1 MKIGF
6 VGLGKMGA
14 KMTERL
20 LHGGHEVA
28 VYDKSSDGIKEMQE
42 IGAIAASSREDLVK
56 KLPEKKIIWLMVPS
70 GKPIDESL
78 ETLLPLMN
86 KGDIIIDGGNSN
98 WRESQKRA
106 VKSEKTGIYFIDC
119 GTSGGVWGLENG
131 YCLMYGGELEP
142 VKILEPIF
150 KTLAPENGYIHCGPC
165 GSGHFTKMV
174 HNAIEYGMMQ
184 AYAEGFELM
193 QNSEFDFNL
202 EGISKTWMHGSV
214 IRSWLLEL
222 AGNALSEDPKLDSI
236 KDYVQDSGEGRWAL
250 QSAIDLDTPVP
261 VLAASLFTRFRS
273 RQEETF
279 SGKMLAAL
287 RQQFGGHST
296 KKNT

>member
-1 MKIGF
+1 MRIGF

-20 LHGGHEVA
+20 LRGGHEIA
-28 VYDKSSDGIKEMQE
+28 VYDKSTDNAKSTQE
-42 IGAIAASSREDLVK
+42 IGAIATNSLENLIK
-56 KLPEKKIIWLMVPS
+56 NLPGKKIVWLMVPP
-70 GKPIDESL
+70 GEPVDENL
-78 ETLLPLMN
+78 EDLLPLM
-86 KGDIIIDGGNSN
+86 KDGDIIIDGGNSN

-106 VKSEKTGIYFIDC
+106 AKTKQKGINFIDC

-131 YCLMYGGELEP
+131 YCLMYGGEPEA

-150 KTLAPENGYIHCGPC
+150 KTLAPENGYIHCGSC
-165 GSGHFTKMV
+165 GSGHFVKMI

-193 QNSEFDFNL
+193 QNSDFDFDL
-202 EGISKTWMHGSV
+202 KGISQTWMHGSV

-250 QSAIDLDTPVP
+250 QSAIDFDTPAP

-273 RQEETF
+273 RQDETF

-296 KKNT
+296 KKIT

>member
-1 MKIGF
+1 MRIGF

-20 LHGGHEVA
+20 LRGGHEIA
-28 VYDKSSDGIKEMQE
+28 VYDKSTDGAKNMQE
-42 IGAIAASSREDLVK
+42 IGAIATFSLESLIK
-56 KLPEKKIIWLMVPS
+56 SLPEKKIVWLMVPP
-70 GKPIDESL
+70 GKPIDENL
-78 ETLLPLMN
+78 EALLPLM
-86 KGDIIIDGGNSN
+86 KDGDIIIDGGNSN

-106 VKSEKTGIYFIDC
+106 AKTKQNGINFIDC

-131 YCLMYGGELEP
+131 YCLMYGGEPES

-150 KTLAPENGYIHCGPC
+150 KTLAPESGYIHCGSS
-165 GSGHFTKMV
+165 GSGHFVKMI

-193 QNSEFDFNL
+193 QNSEFDFDL
-202 EGISKTWMHGSV
+202 EGISQTWMHGSV

-250 QSAIDLDTPVP
+250 QAAIDFDTPAP

-273 RQEETF
+273 RQHETF

>member
-20 LHGGHEVA
+20 LREGHEIT
-28 VYDKSSDGIKEMQE
+28 VYDKSSDGVIGAQK
-42 IGAIAASSREDLVK
+42 IGAIAASSMENLIE
-56 KLPEKKIIWLMVPS
+56 KLPEQKIVWLMVPS
-70 GKPIDESL
+70 GNPVDENI
-78 ETLLPLMN
+78 ETLLSLMT

-98 WRESQKRA
+98 WRESQTRA
-106 VKSEKTGIYFIDC
+106 AKTSKTGVSLIDC

-131 YCLMYGGELEP
+131 YCLMYGGEPEAA
-142 VKILEPIF
+142 KILEPIF
-150 KTLAPENGYIHCGPC
+150 KTLAPKDGYIHCGPS
-165 GSGHFTKMV
+165 GSGHFVKMI

-193 QNSEFDFNL
+193 QNSEFDFDL
-202 EGISKTWMHGSV
+202 KGISKTWMHGSV

-250 QSAIDLDTPVP
+250 QSAIDFDTPAP

-273 RQEETF
+273 RQAETF

-296 KKNT
+296 KKNS

>member
-20 LHGGHEVA
+20 LKGGHEVA
-28 VYDKSSDGIKEMQE
+28 VYDKNSDSVNGMQK
-42 IGAIAASSREDLVK
+42 IGAIATSSMEDLIE

-70 GKPIDESL
+70 GKSIDESL
-78 ETLLPLMN
+78 EILLPIMN

-106 VKSEKTGIYFIDC
+106 SKTKKTGIYFIDC

-131 YCLMYGGELEP
+131 YCLMYGGELESI
-142 VKILEPIF
+142 KILEPIF

-165 GSGHFTKMV
+165 GSGHFTKMI

-202 EGISKTWMHGSV
+202 EEISKTWMHGSV

-222 AGNALSEDPKLDSI
+222 AGNALSEDPKLNSI

-250 QSAIDLDTPVP
+250 QSAIDFDTPVP

>member
-20 LHGGHEVA
+20 LRGGHEIA
-28 VYDKSSDGIKEMQE
+28 VYDKNSDGVKGMEK
-42 IGAIAASSREDLVK
+42 IGAIATSSMEDLVK
-56 KLPEKKIIWLMVPS
+56 KLPDKKIIWLMVPS

-78 ETLLPLMN
+78 ETLLPLMD

-106 VKSEKTGIYFIDC
+106 AKTEETGIFFIDC

-142 VKILEPIF
+142 VKTLEPIF
-150 KTLAPENGYIHCGPC
+150 KTLAPENGSIHCGPC

-236 KDYVQDSGEGRWAL
+236 KDYVEDSGEGRWAL
-250 QSAIDLDTPVP
+250 QSAIDFDTPVP